1 MKVRATKKATRSSS
15 RTVGCRPLEPPLRNQ
30 RKKNAFFL
38 IFIMMMM
45 FFQTKTRKVPYRR
58 RDVDWEKLLDRSW
71 SHYPHVPVLQF
82 ALDIHRILL
91 FLLANTSKFVFV
103 HCQNTEKH
111 HRIFSRGEHRNSLQ
125 LNAVLTCLC
134 VFLCVWVRV
143 SVLFGV
149 VWGTRT
155 KK

>member
-38 IFIMMMM
+38 IFIMMIV
-45 FFQTKTRKVPYRR
+45 FQTKTRKVPYRR

-71 SHYPHVPVLQF
+71 NHYPHVPVLQF

-91 FLLANTSKFVFV
+91 FVLANTSICVFV
-103 HCQNTEKH
+103 HGQNSEKH
-111 HRIFSRGEHRNSLQ
+111 HHIFSRGEHRNSLQ
-125 LNAVLTCLC
+125 LNTVLTCLC

>member
-1 MKVRATKKATRSSS
+1 VKVRATKKATRSSS

-45 FFQTKTRKVPYRR
+45 MFFKQKLRKVPYRR

-91 FLLANTSKFVFV
+91 FVLANTSKFVFV
-103 HCQNTEKH
+103 HGQNIEKH
-111 HRIFSRGEHRNSLQ
+111 HHIFSRGEHRNSLQ
-125 LNAVLTCLC
+125 LNTVLTCVVC
-134 VFLCVWVRV
+134 EGFCFVWCCLGNENEKVTV
-143 SVLFGV
+143 
-149 VWGTRT
+149 
-155 KK
+155 